1 MLNEKKPDFHE
12 DPSVASDDA
21 AQPTPDD
28 GPSSHETPA
37 GEDLRILLEQK
48 ESEIQSLKEKLLRQA
63 ADMENTRKRLERDRT
78 EAVAYAN
85 ESLIREL
92 LPVVDNL
99 ERAIQHAEQDTD
111 NQTLLEGVKMTHKH
125 FLDTLARF
133 GCRPFESRGKDF
145 DPCFHEAILQQETEE
160 FPPNRVIQ
168 EFQKGYTLHDRL
180 LRPALVAVSKGSRTA
195 ACPQE
200 SERPA

>member
-1 MLNEKKPDFHE
+1 MSEEKKTGSPEEPMVDL
-12 DPSVASDDA
+12 DAAVAPSVEEA
-21 AQPTPDD
+21 PT
-28 GPSSHETPA
+28 EEAPA
-37 GEDLRILLEQK
+37 GDDLKALLEQK
-48 ESEIQSLKEKLLRQA
+48 EAEIQSLKDKLLRQA
-63 ADMENTRKRLERDRT
+63 ADMENTRKRLERDRA
-78 EAVAYAN
+78 EAIAYAN

-92 LPVVDNL
+92 LAVVDNL

-133 GCRPFESRGKDF
+133 GCRPFESQGKDF
-145 DPCFHEAILQQETEE
+145 DPCFHEAILQQESEQHPSNT
-160 FPPNRVIQ
+160 VIQ

-180 LRPALVAVSKGSRTA
+180 LRPALVAVSKGTRTA
-195 ACPQE
+195 TCSHE

>member
-1 MLNEKKPDFHE
+1 MLNEKKPDSHE
-12 DPSVASDDA
+12 DPSVSSDDA
-21 AQPTPDD
+21 TQPAPE
-28 GPSSHETPA
+28 GPSSEETPA
-37 GEDLRILLEQK
+37 DEDLRVLLEQK
-48 ESEIQSLKEKLLRQA
+48 ESEIQSLKDRLLRQA
-63 ADMENTRKRLERDRT
+63 ADMENTRKRLERDRA

-92 LPVVDNL
+92 LVVVDNL

-111 NQTLLEGVKMTHKH
+111 NQTLLEGLKITHKH

-160 FPPNRVIQ
+160 SPPNTVIQ

-195 ACPQE
+195 TCSQE

>member
-1 MLNEKKPDFHE
+1 MSEEKKPGSHE
-12 DPSVASDDA
+12 DPTA
-21 AQPTPDD
+21 ARHEPAESAAEA
-28 GPSSHETPA
+28 PSEETPS
-37 GEDLRILLEQK
+37 GDDLQVLLEQK
-48 ESEIQSLKEKLLRQA
+48 EAEIQSLKDKLLRQA

-78 EAVAYAN
+78 EAIAYAN

-92 LPVVDNL
+92 LAVVDNL

-111 NQTLLEGVKMTHKH
+111 NQTLLDGVRMTHKH

-145 DPCFHEAILQQETEE
+145 DPCFHEAILQQESDEH
-160 FPPNRVIQ
+160 PPNTVIQ

-180 LRPALVAVSKGSRTA
+180 LRPALVAVSKGTRTA
-195 ACPQE
+195 TYSHE

>member
-12 DPSVASDDA
+12 DPSVSSDDA
-21 AQPTPDD
+21 TQPAPE
-28 GPSSHETPA
+28 GPSSDETPA
-37 GEDLRILLEQK
+37 DEDLRVLLEQK
-48 ESEIQSLKEKLLRQA
+48 ESEIQSLKDRLLRQA
-63 ADMENTRKRLERDRT
+63 ADMENTRKRLERDRA

-92 LPVVDNL
+92 LAVVDNL

-133 GCRPFESRGKDF
+133 GCRPFESHGKDF

-160 FPPNRVIQ
+160 FPPNTVIQ

>member
-12 DPSVASDDA
+12 DPSVSSDDA
-21 AQPTPDD
+21 TQPAPE
-28 GPSSHETPA
+28 GPSSDETPA
-37 GEDLRILLEQK
+37 DEDLRVLLEQK
-48 ESEIQSLKEKLLRQA
+48 ESEIQSLKDRLLRQA
-63 ADMENTRKRLERDRT
+63 ADMENTRKRLERDRA

-92 LPVVDNL
+92 LAVVDNL

-133 GCRPFESRGKDF
+133 GCRPFESHGKDF

-160 FPPNRVIQ
+160 FPPNTVIQ

-195 ACPQE
+195 TCSQE

>member
-1 MLNEKKPDFHE
+1 MSEEKKPGSPEESPVACNEAVEAAAEAAPFE
-12 DPSVASDDA
+12 EAPS
-21 AQPTPDD
+21 
-28 GPSSHETPA
+28 
-37 GEDLRILLEQK
+37 GEDLKVLLEQK
-48 ESEIQSLKEKLLRQA
+48 EVEIQSLKEKILRQA
-63 ADMENTRKRLERDRT
+63 ADMENTRKRLERDRA
-78 EAVAYAN
+78 EAIAYAN

-92 LPVVDNL
+92 LAVVDNL

-145 DPCFHEAILQQETEE
+145 DPCFHEAILQQESEE
-160 FPPNRVIQ
+160 YPSNTVIQ
-168 EFQKGYTLHDRL
+168 EFQKGYTLHERL
-180 LRPALVAVSKGSRTA
+180 LRPALVAVSKGTRTA
-195 ACPQE
+195 SCSHE